1 MSMKKYFNIDIPKR
15 HSQCSHAKEE
25 LVPGNDMYSAIFEEG
40 HSLSRED
47 YCSQCWTHLQKE
59 ANMHEAVTYWKS
71 VVPEKKE
78 VKEIYL
84 DRDDKALALLK
95 KFSQSDNIDETHQA
109 MILALYLSRR
119 RKLYRRKEEINDQ
132 GEGIIFYEVA
142 QTQDFVQVKKVDPQN
157 IDIPKIQKMIAA
169 NLKD

>member
-15 HSQCSHAKEE
+15 HSQCSHAQEE
-25 LVPGNDMYSAIFEEG
+25 LIPGNDMYSAIFEEG
-40 HSLSRED
+40 QALSRED
-47 YCSQCWTHLQKE
+47 YCSQCWTQLQKE
-59 ANMHEAVTYWKS
+59 AKVHEAVTFWKS

-84 DRDDKALALLK
+84 DRDDKALALLNQ
-95 KFSQSDNIDETHQA
+95 FIQSENVDEMHQA

-119 RKLYRRKEEINDQ
+119 RKLYRRKEETNDE
-132 GEGIIFYEVA
+132 GENVIIYEVA
-142 QTQDFVQVKKVDPQN
+142 QAQEFVSVKKVDPQT

>member
-15 HSQCSHAKEE
+15 HTQCSHAKEE
-25 LVPGNDMYSAIFEEG
+25 LVPGNDMYSAIFEDEQVF
-40 HSLSRED
+40 SRED

-59 ANMHEAVTYWKS
+59 AKVHEAITHWKS

-78 VKEIYL
+78 IREIYL

-95 KFSQSDNIDETHQA
+95 KFSHSENVDEIHQA

-119 RKLYRRKEEINDQ
+119 RKLYQRKEETND
-132 GEGIIFYEVA
+132 GEVVIIYEIPQQQEFVVVRKIDL
-142 QTQDFVQVKKVDPQN
+142 QT
-157 IDIPKIQKMIAA
+157 IDVPKIQKMIAT

>member
-25 LVPGNDMYSAIFEEG
+25 LIPGNDMYSAIFHEEQAF
-40 HSLSRED
+40 SRED
-47 YCSQCWTHLQKE
+47 YCSQCWTQLHKDQKIQK
-59 ANMHEAVTYWKS
+59 AVTYWKS

-78 VKEIYL
+78 TKEIFL

-95 KFSQSDNIDETHQA
+95 QFSKSEDPDELHQA
-109 MILALYLSRR
+109 MILAIYLSRR
-119 RKLYRRKEEINDQ
+119 RKLYQRKEEANE
-132 GEGIIFYEVA
+132 EGTVVILYEA
-142 QTQDFVQVKKVDPQN
+142 PQTQEFVAVKKIELQF
-157 IDIPKIQKMIAA
+157 IDIPKIQKMIAN